1 MVEQK
6 SMEGCSVKPG
16 AILFVAVLL
25 AVTLG
30 TLTTVDAA
38 AKITT
43 PEGFVGN
50 NAPGLTL
57 KTIDGKQLGLKDSP
71 GYVHVLYFWTVACPP
86 CRTVA
91 PVMDSIHKSLGPMGV
106 RVIGVNPAD
115 TAESIKRYAQ
125 TNGYSFFQVADTSG
139 AVARALKVY
148 ATPTLVVI
156 DRRGVV
162 REAKVGVV
170 EGSSWDGDF
179 RNLVKKLAE
188 ER

>member
-1 MVEQK
+1 M
-6 SMEGCSVKPG
+6 KPG
-16 AILFVAVLL
+16 AILFVAVLI
-25 AVTLG
+25 AVTVG

-43 PEGFVGN
+43 PEGFISH

-86 CRTVA
+86 CKAVG
-91 PVMDSIHKSLGPMGV
+91 PVMDSIHKSLSSMGV

-115 TAESIKRYAQ
+115 TAASIKRYAE
-125 TNGYSFFQVADTSG
+125 TNGYSYLQVADTSG

-170 EGSSWDGDF
+170 EGSSWDVDF
-179 RNLVKKLAE
+179 CALVKKLAE